1 MTVYELIQELAQF
14 DAEMEVEV
22 SISAD
27 AFETEAV
34 AKEDAEYGDAI
45 DAEVDIDEYTDDFSV
60 EDYKKYT
67 GKHVVRLSMT
77 LE

>member
-1 MTVYELIQELAQF
+1 MTVYELIRELAQF

-67 GKHVVRLSMT
+67 GKHVVRLSVT

>member
-1 MTVYELIQELAQF
+1 MTVYELIQELARF
-14 DAEMEVEV
+14 DADMEVEV
-22 SISAD
+22 SIFANS
-27 AFETEAV
+27 FETEAV

-67 GKHVVRLSMT
+67 EKHVVRLNVT
-77 LE
+77 L

>member
-1 MTVYELIQELAQF
+1 MRGSV
-14 DAEMEVEV
+14 
-22 SISAD
+22 SAD

-67 GKHVVRLSMT
+67 GKHVVRLSVN